1 MKLITLVAGYV
12 AGLALAMKYRK
23 DNWTSKLNSLNPMR
37 SNLDKFIDEV
47 VDIHRT
53 AFSDVKEFAKEN
65 FDDVENFDDLQK
77 KVSTMVGE
85 FSGTLEW
92 HIENAKK
99 AGITKKDELLKVA
112 EAFYTKNESTLDT
125 AKAKAASF
133 TGISESTIDSWVAT
147 ARKELTSAYSRVQS
161 TFSDTN
167 TSTSD
172 TDISTPSKI
181 ANQVNHNKKL

>member
-1 MKLITLVAGYV
+1 MKLFTLVAGYI
-12 AGLALAMKYRK
+12 AGLAIAMKYRK
-23 DNWTSKLNSLNPMR
+23 DNWTSKLDSLNPMR
-37 SNLDKFIDEV
+37 SKLDKFIDEV

-65 FDDVENFDDLQK
+65 FDDVETFDDLQK

-112 EAFYTKNESTLDT
+112 QAFYTKNESTLES

-133 TGISESTIDSWVAT
+133 TGIPEATIDSWIAT
-147 ARKELTSAYSRVQS
+147 ARRELSSTYETIQS
-161 TFSDTN
+161 QFQAPVAKK
-167 TSTSD
+167 
-172 TDISTPSKI
+172 TP
-181 ANQVNHNKKL
+181 AETPVAKKTPAPKTPTV